1 MLTRKMLRASAITSL
16 VGAAML
22 TSAGPAFANR
32 GDDGGGGVTPSVS
45 GSEGAG
51 YEVQISVT
59 SESAAPGGGGG
70 DGGGSESWSTQAT
83 TTVLPVCFY
92 AHPVPGHAVA
102 KHVEDW
108 YKEAQGNAEKKKR
121 ADYVGARDFPDWKKH
136 GQEDGNWY
144 FVDCKKERA
153 PDSESFG

>member
-51 YEVQISVT
+51 YEVHL
-59 SESAAPGGGGG
+59 G
-70 DGGGSESWSTQAT
+70 DVRIGGSR
-83 TTVLPVCFY
+83 
-92 AHPVPGHAVA
+92 GR
-102 KHVEDW
+102 
-108 YKEAQGNAEKKKR
+108 GR
-121 ADYVGARDFPDWKKH
+121 
-136 GQEDGNWY
+136 
-144 FVDCKKERA
+144 
-153 PDSESFG
+153 